1 VTARLHPLFFAVA
14 PILFLY
20 AHNRSEVAS
29 VWVLAALGASLCA
42 TLVLWALST
51 AFLRDVDRAA
61 LVVSLFLVEFF
72 FYGRV
77 FDLIWHPL
85 SRVLSA
91 NAAHALFVTV
101 FALLLAG
108 GVALVRSS
116 RIDPRAWGSLLSLAS
131 GLLVLFSSVDLARS
145 VFRSEDTPEPE
156 TAATVAPDL
165 VDSPAKPD
173 IYFVILD
180 GYARADMLE
189 KYYDFDNSAFVDA
202 LRARGFHVA
211 RNSRSNYFLTF
222 LSLASTL
229 NMRMLDKPKKRADRL
244 DAYAMVK
251 KHEVGRILHEHGY
264 RIVHFATNYGGTETS
279 DMADIFY
286 SYRPPLLQNEFISV
300 LLRTTA
306 LRPFEPNVAHL
317 HLYMMEHIVEVPS
330 IPGPTFTLF
339 HLVLP
344 HNPYVFARD
353 GTVRE
358 NVPMTL
364 EKQGKRES
372 WQDKQAY
379 IDQLGYLNGR
389 IESIVDEL
397 IARSPNPPIIVIQS
411 DHGSAINRDGD
422 QRDYWI
428 ERTSTLNAIYA
439 PPAIVARW
447 GDAPHSVNT
456 FRIILGELFGLDL
469 PPLPPRFLFS
479 KYGAPYNWK
488 DVTKAVLSYSSPPP

>member
-1 VTARLHPLFFAVA
+1 MTARLHPLFFATA

-20 AHNRSEVAS
+20 AHNRSEVAP

-42 TLVLWALST
+42 TLVLWALAT
-51 AFLRDVDRAA
+51 AIQRDVDRSA
-61 LVVSLFLVEFF
+61 LVVSLALAEFF
-72 FYGRV
+72 SYGRV
-77 FDLIWHPL
+77 FDLIWRPL
-85 SRVLSA
+85 SKVMSA
-91 NAAHALFVTV
+91 NVAHALIVTV
-101 FALLLAG
+101 FLLVFAG
-108 GVALVRSS
+108 GVALLRSS
-116 RIDPRAWGSLLSLAS
+116 RVDPRALGGYLSLAS
-131 GLLVLFSSVDLARS
+131 GLLVLFSSFDLGRAL
-145 VFRSEDTPEPE
+145 FGSEE
-156 TAATVAPDL
+156 TAAPETTTTTVAPDL

-173 IYFVILD
+173 IYFFILD

-202 LRARGFHVA
+202 LEARGFHVA
-211 RNSRSNYFLTF
+211 THGRSNYFLTF

-229 NMRMLDKPKKRADRL
+229 NMRMLDKPQEKADRM
-244 DAYAMVK
+244 DAYRMVR
-251 KHEVGRILHEHGY
+251 KHEVGRILKERGY
-264 RIVHFATNYGGTETS
+264 RIVHFDTNYGGTETS
-279 DMADIFY
+279 DMADISY
-286 SYRPPLLQNEFISV
+286 SYRPPLLQNEFVTV

-317 HLYMMEHIVEVPS
+317 YLYMMDHIVEVPS

-353 GTVRE
+353 GTIRE

-364 EKQGKRES
+364 EKHGKRES

-379 IDQLGYLNGR
+379 LDQLVYLNGR

-411 DHGSAINRDGD
+411 DHGSAINRYLD
-422 QRDYWI
+422 QGDYWI
-428 ERTSTLNAIYA
+428 ERTATLNAIYA

-447 GDAPHSVNT
+447 GDEAQSVNT

-469 PPLPPRFLFS
+469 PPLEPRFLFS
-479 KYGAPYNWK
+479 KYGAPYKWK
-488 DVTKAVLSYSSPPP
+488 DVTKTVLRSSPP